1 MIIYKFTNLVNG
13 KCYVGATKQSLE
25 IRIAEHKRK
34 KLGTLY
40 PVIEEVGTKNI
51 KFEIID
57 TAETIEELNT
67 KEIYWIDKLNT
78 MTPNGYNLCIGG
90 GTTTGYRHREDSKKS
105 MSIKKSKMY
114 VGDGNPFY
122 GKHHSEEAK
131 ERMRIAKTGRKLT
144 EEWKKNIAISQ
155 KVKVVNLDTK
165 EVFDSIKEA
174 GEKYNIFP
182 THITRVC
189 KGKRKRTGGYRWQY
203 YSEYMTIPCEASED
217 RGTCND

>member
-13 KCYVGATKQSLE
+13 KCYVGATIQLFKE
-25 IRIAEHKRK
+25 RIRKHIQDKR
-34 KLGTLY
+34 GTLY
-40 PVIEEVGTKNI
+40 PVIKEVGTENI

-78 MTPNGYNLCIGG
+78 MSPNGYNLCIGG

-114 VGDGNPFY
+114 VGGGNPFY

-144 EEWKKNIAISQ
+144 EEWKKNIANSQ

-165 EVFDSIKEA
+165 EVFNSIKEA
-174 GEKYNIFP
+174 GEKYNVIP

-189 KGKRKRTGGYRWQY
+189 RGRRKSCGGYRWQY
-203 YSEYMTIPCEASED
+203 YSEYMTIPCEASD
-217 RGTCND
+217 NRGTCND